1 MLHLEELNNDNIWDV
16 ADLKVFRAQKSFV
29 ASNEWSIVQAYA
41 VRNTP
46 CKVFPFGIFKGKK
59 PVGFIMIAYN
69 VAASYDEPLEI
80 HKDNYYIW
88 RFMIDKRYQGRGY
101 GREAMQL
108 ALDFI
113 RTWPCGEAE
122 YCSLSYEPE
131 NEVAAKLY
139 RSFGFVETGD
149 MDGGEVV
156 AVLKL

>member
-1 MLHLEELNNDNIWDV
+1 MLHLEELNDDNIWDV
-16 ADLKVFRAQKSFV
+16 VDLKVFRAQKPFV
-29 ASNEWSIVQAYA
+29 ADNSCSIVQAYA

-46 CKVFPFGIFKGKK
+46 CKVFPCGIFQGKK
-59 PVGFIMIAYN
+59 PVGFVMIAYN
-69 VAASYDEPLEI
+69 VAAAFNGGPEVYR
-80 HKDNYYIW
+80 DNYYIW

-113 RTWPCGEAE
+113 RTWPCGQAE

-139 RSFGFVETGD
+139 RSFGFEETGD
-149 MDGGEVV
+149 VDGGEVV
-156 AVLKL
+156 ALLKL

>member
-41 VRNTP
+41 VRNTG

-69 VAASYDEPLEI
+69 VAAICDEPLEYW
-80 HKDNYYIW
+80 KDNYYIW

-101 GREAMQL
+101 GREALRL

-113 RTWPCGEAE
+113 RTWPCGTADN
-122 YCSLSYEPE
+122 CTLSYEPE

-149 MDGGEVV
+149 MDGGE
-156 AVLKL
+156 AIALLKL